1 MTLEK
6 YFNIIESLLDHHW
19 AILERQLEYIRFSE
33 WRGKI
38 DGRIVSYD
46 GSFIDAYEEI
56 IVVKNS
62 LIKGRY
68 AYQYMKNHQVFRY
81 DNYPNHPGISS
92 PFHHKHTSK
101 GVIQLEVAPKLAEI
115 IEEAVRYISYEL
127 P

>member
-6 YFNIIESLLDHHW
+6 YFNTIESLLDHHW
-19 AILERQLEYIRFSE
+19 AILEKQIEYIRFSE

-38 DGRIVSYD
+38 DGRIVLYD

-62 LIKGRY
+62 LTKGRY

-81 DNYPNHPGISS
+81 DNYPNHPDISS
-92 PFHHKHTSK
+92 PFHHKHTPTV
-101 GVIQLEVAPKLAEI
+101 VIQLEVAPKLADI
-115 IEEAVRYISYEL
+115 IEEAVRNIPYEL